1 MPGPLGSQIC
11 LCEVGVVAFHPLPR
25 SLLAFPGNSVSERQ
39 PCSLPPPPSGW
50 GYKKVSGEGGRRRH
64 RPPITIPRGHCQH
77 PTTLPTDKINQEKK
91 EQKQIERHMKDLDN
105 DLKKLNLLM
114 NQNRCSSEELQQ
126 DNRATEGE
134 FVLSLK
140 VRSGLRVDGRGKQ
153 VRAALG
159 PPTAPLSSPRRPR
172 SGRPSRCRR
181 S

>member
-1 MPGPLGSQIC
+1 
-11 LCEVGVVAFHPLPR
+11 
-25 SLLAFPGNSVSERQ
+25 
-39 PCSLPPPPSGW
+39 
-50 GYKKVSGEGGRRRH
+50 
-64 RPPITIPRGHCQH
+64 
-77 PTTLPTDKINQEKK
+77 
-91 EQKQIERHMKDLDN
+91 MKDLDN

-159 PPTAPLSSPRRPR
+159 PTH
-172 SGRPSRCRR
+172 RPSLLSTQASERETIQMQEKLNQLNEEKAAVLN
-181 S
+181 SLVEAE